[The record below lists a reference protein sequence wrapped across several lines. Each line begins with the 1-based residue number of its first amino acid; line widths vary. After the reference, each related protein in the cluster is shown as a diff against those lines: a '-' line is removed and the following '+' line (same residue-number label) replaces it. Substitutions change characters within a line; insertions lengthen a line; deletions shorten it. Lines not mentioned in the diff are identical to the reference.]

1 VLVGKLQ
8 GMMTEQVPPIL
19 DAIFECTLDMINK
32 DFSEYPEHRVEFFK
46 LLRVINQRCFPA
58 LLKLD
63 QAHFKLVIDSCMWAS
78 KHDNR
83 AVEGEGLNMCIELI
97 SNMADQTD
105 QSTCDAFFRSFYTTI
120 LQDVFFVLT
129 DSDHKAGFKY
139 QSLLLA
145 RMFWL
150 VGAEKIQSPIYDES
164 QAPAGSVSNKDF
176 LSTFVASLLSNAFP
190 NLSAPQITGFI
201 RNLFES
207 TDDIVKFKLIL
218 RDFLIQLKEFAG
230 DNAELF
236 TEDREL
242 AAKEQ
247 KEKERERGMKVGGLL
262 KPSEIEDDEL

>member
-1 VLVGKLQ
+1 
-8 GMMTEQVPPIL
+8 MTEQVPAIL

-46 LLRVINQRCFPA
+46 MLRAINMRCFPA

-97 SNMADQTD
+97 DNMASQTD
-105 QSTCDAFFRSFYTTI
+105 QNTCDAFFQNFYTTI

-139 QSLLLA
+139 QSMLLSRL
-145 RMFWL
+145 FWL
-150 VGAEKIQSPIYDES
+150 VGADKIRGSIYSSD
-164 QAPAGSVSNKDF
+164 QAPAGRSNKEF
-176 LSTFVASLLSNAFP
+176 LSEFVAQLLSNAFP
-190 NLSAPQITGFI
+190 NLQATQITNFI
-201 RNLFES
+201 QSLFDNTE
-207 TDDIVKFKLIL
+207 DLAKFKLIL
-218 RDFLIQLKEFAG
+218 RDFLIQLKEFGG

-236 TEDREL
+236 IEDREK
-242 AAKEQ
+242 AAQQVKDQ
-247 KEKERERGMKVGGLL
+247 ERERAMKVGGLL
-262 KPSEIEDDEL
+262 KPSELDDDEL